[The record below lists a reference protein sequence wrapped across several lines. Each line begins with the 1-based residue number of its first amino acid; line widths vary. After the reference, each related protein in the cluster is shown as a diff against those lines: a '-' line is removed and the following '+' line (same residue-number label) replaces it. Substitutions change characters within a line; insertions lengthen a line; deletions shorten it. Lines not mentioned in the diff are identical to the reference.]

1 MMPADMAAARPGLP
15 RLLQCAASVLLCL
28 SACAHAEEAVRPR
41 ISAGDTWQFVVYY
54 TVPSTAP
61 NRTWTIQTVGP
72 DRIVGTEN
80 GEPLTLTG
88 ELNVVD
94 SPRHRESNPR
104 MLSFPLKV
112 GKRWQY
118 KSDWLFKPKS
128 SRGTVSM
135 DVAVVA
141 QEAIEVPAG
150 RFEAFR
156 LEATG
161 ELGGSSPSNTF
172 YAGQT
177 TTTYW
182 YAPAAKAVVKI
193 LHHNPY
199 LGPTTVEL
207 VSYQLSP

>member
-1 MMPADMAAARPGLP
+1 LILG
-15 RLLQCAASVLLCL
+15 AS
-28 SACAHAEEAVRPR
+28 AHAEDAVRPR
-41 ISAGDTWQFVVYY
+41 ISVGDSWQFAVYY
-54 TVPSTAP
+54 TVPSTTP
-61 NRTWTIQTVGP
+61 NRTWIIQAVGP
-72 DRIVGTEN
+72 ERLVGTEN
-80 GEPLTLTG
+80 GEPLTLTS

-104 MLSFPLKV
+104 MLSFPLQV

-135 DVAVVA
+135 EVAVLAHEAVEVA
-141 QEAIEVPAG
+141 AG

-182 YAPAAKAVVKI
+182 YAPAAKAVVKSV
-193 LHHNPY
+193 HHNPY
-199 LGPTTVEL
+199 LGTTTVEL
-207 VSYQLSP
+207 VSFKLSP

>member
-1 MMPADMAAARPGLP
+1 MMPADIAAVRPALP
-15 RLLQCAASVLLCL
+15 CLLQRATSVLLLL

-41 ISAGDTWQFVVYY
+41 ISVGDSWQFVVYY
-54 TVPSTAP
+54 TVPSTTP
-61 NRTWTIQTVGP
+61 NRTWTIQAVGP
-72 DRIVGTEN
+72 DRLVGTEN
-80 GEPLTLTG
+80 GEPLTLTS

-104 MLSFPLKV
+104 MLSFPLQV

-135 DVAVVA
+135 EVAVLAHEAVEVA
-141 QEAIEVPAG
+141 AG

-182 YAPAAKAVVKI
+182 YAPAAKAVVKSV
-193 LHHNPY
+193 HHNPY
-199 LGPTTVEL
+199 LGTTTVEL
-207 VSYQLSP
+207 VSFKLSP